1 MVDTVDAAANDVPRR
16 CGTVALVGRPNAG
29 KSTLLNR
36 LVGERVAAVS
46 DKPQTTRTRIV
57 GIVTEPRGQMILY
70 DTPGMHKGEHRLNR
84 RMVETATETLGA
96 ADVVCLLV
104 DASVPFGGGDQHLLE
119 LLREVDA
126 PRLLALNKI
135 DLVKKPALLPLMARY
150 VDTRLFDEI
159 VPLSALDGDGVE
171 ILERELWARLP
182 EGPPLYDPELVTL
195 HPERF
200 LVAERIREQV
210 LHHTRDELPFA
221 TAVLIDS
228 WEDDA
233 DRELTRI
240 LATILVEKEGQRAIV
255 IGREGS
261 LIKAISTA
269 ARKDL
274 EEFLG
279 RQVYLRATVRC
290 EPKWRES
297 RGVLDLLDREAM
309 AVDLSGSEDGGES
322 SGDEDGIEDVDER
335 EPEQDARVDRVGGR
349 FDEPAD

>member
-1 MVDTVDAAANDVPRR
+1 MPEPSSPPEATPPAAR

-46 DKPQTTRTRIV
+46 DKPQTTRNRIV
-57 GIVTEPRGQMILY
+57 GIVTEPRGQMVLY
-70 DTPGMHKGEHRLNR
+70 DTPGVHKGEHRLNR

-104 DASVPFGGGDQHLLE
+104 DAAAPFGGGDQHLLD
-119 LLREVDA
+119 LLKRVEA
-126 PRLLALNKI
+126 PRLVALNKI
-135 DLVKKPALLPLMARY
+135 DLVKKPALLPLIARY
-150 VDTRLFDEI
+150 ADSRLFDEI
-159 VPLSALDGDGVE
+159 VPVSALDGDGVE
-171 ILERELWARLP
+171 LLARELWARLP
-182 EGPPLYDPELVTL
+182 EGAPLHDPELVTL

-228 WEDDA
+228 WEEDGE
-233 DRELTRI
+233 RELTRI
-240 LATILVEKEGQRAIV
+240 LATILVEREGQRAIV
-255 IGREGS
+255 IGRDGS

-279 RQVYLRATVRC
+279 RQVFLRATVRC

-297 RGVLDLLDREAM
+297 RGIIDQLERESM
-309 AVDLSGSEDGGES
+309 AVDLT
-322 SGDEDGIEDVDER
+322 
-335 EPEQDARVDRVGGR
+335 EPEGTVGAGEGE
-349 FDEPAD
+349 D